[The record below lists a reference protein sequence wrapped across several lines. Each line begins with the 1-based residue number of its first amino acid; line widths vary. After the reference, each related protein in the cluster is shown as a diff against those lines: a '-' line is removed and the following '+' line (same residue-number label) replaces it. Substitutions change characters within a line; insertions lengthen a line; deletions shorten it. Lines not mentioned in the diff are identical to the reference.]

1 MTAPVAA
8 AEAAEATLKIGTF
21 GRNNHDIYDYF
32 TATKNQKCNLR
43 NKYKAKWDVKLAHK
57 TKTKAMEETA
67 TERERV
73 RVAKYLTLLKGWT
86 VQIIP

>member
-8 AEAAEATLKIGTF
+8 AAEAAAAPAEAATLKIGTF

-57 TKTKAMEETA
+57 TETKATGEKHRETE
-67 TERERV
+67 TKRER
-73 RVAKYLTLLKGWT
+73 AW
-86 VQIIP
+86 

>member
-8 AEAAEATLKIGTF
+8 AAEAAAAEAEATLKIGTF

-43 NKYKAKWDVKLAHK
+43 NKYIAK
-57 TKTKAMEETA
+57 
-67 TERERV
+67 
-73 RVAKYLTLLKGWT
+73 
-86 VQIIP
+86 

>member
-8 AEAAEATLKIGTF
+8 AAEAAAAAAEAATLKIGTF

-43 NKYKAKWDVKLAHK
+43 NKYKAK
-57 TKTKAMEETA
+57 
-67 TERERV
+67 
-73 RVAKYLTLLKGWT
+73 
-86 VQIIP
+86 

>member
-8 AEAAEATLKIGTF
+8 AAGAAAAAAAAEAATLKIGTF

-43 NKYKAKWDVKLAHK
+43 NKYKAK
-57 TKTKAMEETA
+57 
-67 TERERV
+67 
-73 RVAKYLTLLKGWT
+73 
-86 VQIIP
+86 

>member
-8 AEAAEATLKIGTF
+8 AAEAAAAAAEATLKIGTF

-43 NKYKAKWDVKLAHK
+43 NKYKVK
-57 TKTKAMEETA
+57 
-67 TERERV
+67 
-73 RVAKYLTLLKGWT
+73 
-86 VQIIP
+86 

>member
-8 AEAAEATLKIGTF
+8 AAEAAAAEAATLKIGTF

-43 NKYKAKWDVKLAHK
+43 NKYKAK
-57 TKTKAMEETA
+57 
-67 TERERV
+67 
-73 RVAKYLTLLKGWT
+73 
-86 VQIIP
+86 